1 MPRHEKKFTLS
12 HIIDLSQIT
21 HEPKN
26 TETEPHFSIPWCMAY
41 HKSRSSTTLCFGVLC
56 LYTESDEW
64 EIQTELTFRIK
75 SSIGNT
81 TQLTTERSFQNTKDQ
96 KNLSWW
102 WNESVSFERIQK
114 YVAENGKVEI
124 EADVV
129 IKKMNGFGIEKLR
142 YFDEHSQKH
151 WDVVLIVNGH
161 KFYSMKAFLACQS
174 PYFDKLLF
182 GSFKEATQSEV
193 EMKEVD
199 HDDFQSF
206 LELIHGESAVN
217 DTNIDGVLHL
227 ADMFDTPTAIR
238 RCEEFLLVQS
248 KWSLDEKEKLAE
260 RYHLKDLM
268 IKLQLSSIE
277 EEKEELKGVVAKPV
291 KKPSKSPWFSCIRK
305 QRD

>member
-1 MPRHEKKFTLS
+1 MPRLGKQFTFS
-12 HIIDLSQIT
+12 FTIDLSNVT
-21 HEPKN
+21 YEPKN
-26 TETEPHFSIPWCMAY
+26 TEIETHFSIPWCMAY
-41 HKSRSSTTLCFGVLC
+41 LKSWSTTTLCFGVRC

-81 TQLTTERSFQNTKDQ
+81 TQLTTERSFQNTKDR

-102 WNESVSFERIQK
+102 WNESVSLERIQK
-114 YVAENGKVEI
+114 YFAENGKVEI
-124 EADVV
+124 EADVI

-142 YFDEHSQKH
+142 YFDKFSQNH
-151 WDVVLIVNGH
+151 WDVIISVDGH
-161 KFYSMKAFLACQS
+161 KFYLLKAFLACQS
-174 PYFDKLLF
+174 TYFDKLLF

-193 EMKEVD
+193 ELKEVD
-199 HDDFQSF
+199 HDDFHSF

-277 EEKEELKGVVAKPV
+277 EEKEELKGVIAKPV
-291 KKPSKSPWFSCIRK
+291 KKPSKTSWFSCIRK
-305 QRD
+305 QGD